1 MTEDPELQKLLG
13 VFAVSVTMSLA
24 LWRWFWL
31 LVRANHG
38 AVVVVGAAG
47 ESLLDAGDLQVDLGI

>member
-13 VFAVSVTMSLA
+13 VFAVSMTMSLA

-31 LVRANHG
+31 LLTQDDG
-38 AVVVVGAAG
+38 AGVLQDPVGT
-47 ESLLDAGDLQVDLGI
+47 DA